1 MKKKA
6 VIFDLDG
13 TLMHTLP
20 DIDKSLRMALET
32 LGYPLNTYEDT
43 LRGINNGVRRLVMH
57 VMPDGVSEEAL
68 GECIDVYTEYYEKH
82 YSDTTEPFD
91 GLALVIDK
99 LYEAGYR
106 LAVLSNKQDPFTRAL
121 IEKGFPGKFS
131 PVIGQ
136 GKYATKPS
144 TEAPFAIADEW
155 GLCPNEIIFVGDS
168 DVDMKTAVNSG
179 MYPLGVGWGY
189 RAPELLLSAGAKEIA
204 MTPDEL
210 YSAITRLAEGE

>member
-20 DIDKSLRMALET
+20 DIDQSLMLALES

-43 LRGINNGVRRLVMH
+43 LGGINNGVRRLVLH
-57 VMPDGVSEEAL
+57 VMPDGVTDEEVD
-68 GECIDVYTEYYEKH
+68 ECIEVYTDYYAH
-82 YSDTTEPFD
+82 HFADTTEPFE
-91 GLALVIDK
+91 GIPEVIDK
-99 LYEAGYR
+99 LYSAGVK
-106 LAVLSNKQDPFTRAL
+106 LAVLSNKQDIFTRSL

-144 TEAPFAIADEW
+144 TEAPFAIAEEW
-155 GLCPNEIIFVGDS
+155 GLLPSEIIFVGDS
-168 DVDMKTAVNSG
+168 DVDMKTAVAAG

-189 RAPELLLSAGAKEIA
+189 RAPSLLISAGAKEIA
-204 MTPDEL
+204 MTSKEL
-210 YSAITRLAEGE
+210 LDRISSLTGLL